1 MNPLPVLGSGEV
13 HSRIGSRED
22 HFRAGS
28 HSRADSHETHSRA
41 NSHDTH
47 SRANSHSRTNSHS
60 RRNSHDTTPKKKR
73 KNWWSRFL
81 QLFKKKKR
89 IQNPLSVSE
98 EFSQPFDSS
107 YTTKEGLRLMKRPSI
122 PLSYSTISLP
132 TAQRGSASK
141 RTSLD
146 GIHSDITSYPSGENS
161 SGMTWR
167 VCWI

>member
-1 MNPLPVLGSGEV
+1 M
-13 HSRIGSRED
+13 
-22 HFRAGS
+22 
-28 HSRADSHETHSRA
+28 
-41 NSHDTH
+41 
-47 SRANSHSRTNSHS
+47 
-60 RRNSHDTTPKKKR
+60 
-73 KNWWSRFL
+73 

-98 EFSQPFDSS
+98 EFSHPFDSS

-146 GIHSDITSYPSGENS
+146 GIHSDIASYPSGENS

>member
-1 MNPLPVLGSGEV
+1 MNPLPVLGSRED
-13 HSRIGSRED
+13 HSRAGSRED
-22 HFRAGS
+22 HSRIGS
-28 HSRADSHETHSRA
+28 HSRADSHDTHSRA
-41 NSHDTH
+41 DSHDTH
-47 SRANSHSRTNSHS
+47 SRADSHDTHSRT
-60 RRNSHDTTPKKKR
+60 NSHDTTPKKKR

-98 EFSQPFDSS
+98 EFSHPFDSS

-122 PLSYSTISLP
+122 PLSSSTICLP